1 MRLHCRLRELRG
13 SKPLKQMARETGIN
27 RGYLSRYE
35 TGKELPRDHHV
46 ATLIRHY
53 GGTPAT
59 WYTPHVVLELTDDS
73 GERLNRREAA

>member
-1 MRLHCRLRELRG
+1 MRLACRLRELRG

-46 ATLIRHY
+46 AQLQWHY
-53 GGTPAT
+53 GGSPAS
-59 WYTPHVVLELTDDS
+59 WYTPHVVLEVTDDQ
-73 GERLNRREAA
+73 GEPLGDPS